1 MPIIKKKEEIM
12 NNKIGSPT
20 GFYYIMG
27 FKGLAPSNII
37 LYSLFIILS
46 RIIVYRSSIAAEC
59 ASTTTEQYVIF
70 CPVMHLELCQSS
82 GR

>member
-1 MPIIKKKEEIM
+1 MPIIKNKEEII

-20 GFYYIMG
+20 GFDYKMG

-46 RIIVYRSSIAAEC
+46 IIYRGYLDKLLF
-59 ASTTTEQYVIF
+59 TER
-70 CPVMHLELCQSS
+70 
-82 GR
+82 GNKNDT

>member
-37 LYSLFIILS
+37 LYSLFFILS
-46 RIIVYRSSIAAEC
+46 IIYRGYLDKSLF
-59 ASTTTEQYVIF
+59 TERSQYYGYYHGNRRRKI
-70 CPVMHLELCQSS
+70 
-82 GR
+82 